1 MLMKMMKMTVNVML
15 VMMRTTK
22 TMIAMLIPVAGAITV
37 STTGR
42 RTATNLDSRTE
53 APMTTKN
60 DGPCNCDGYHEKTR
74 KNNNDSIQASLNAR
88 ERERGGRDQIP
99 EAPQEPLDNRSC
111 HFFLFLPPGPS
122 CSDRALVQDQLL
134 NHICKISG
142 SAATIPG
149 RIRNVIVHTCHTCID
164 PLCTAT

>member
-88 ERERGGRDQIP
+88 EREREEASIRFPKPQKNPWTTGPATSSSFCHRVHPAQIVHSF
-99 EAPQEPLDNRSC
+99 RI
-111 HFFLFLPPGPS
+111 S
-122 CSDRALVQDQLL
+122 CSTTSVKFREQLPL
-134 NHICKISG
+134 FQAG
-142 SAATIPG
+142 YAT
-149 RIRNVIVHTCHTCID
+149 
-164 PLCTAT
+164 